1 MPPKAPPRRG
11 ASTGTGTTR
20 PTQTQTP
27 TPATSSSRPPVQRLQ
42 SLKKRAPSTSIS
54 PSSSSTTRPNP
65 TPGPGDPPKPTL
77 KYKPRAVG
85 RRSKEER
92 EAIEKLEAE
101 RHRERLAEA
110 AAIQR
115 GRGGR
120 GGAAR
125 GGGRGRGDGARRGR
139 GGGFT
144 ARFADSRASS
154 MSRRSRSV
162 IDLGSGRAGDRQEE
176 WSSDE
181 SDGEVRISID
191 RINLESDDEAADA
204 AEGKKGK
211 MAVKELRAGA
221 GGGGGGL
228 RPVRVERHEH
238 EERVVSVNMESSS
251 SRSAELREQAK
262 AKAKEADGALFV
274 AAEDADAPRVKEEP
288 RDEDEDRVM
297 TDVAPAHEE
306 AEAGRDDGFLPK
318 QKVKV
323 RRNLSREPTEAEAE
337 PDEEEEEPAA
347 VKDPKSLLRTKEDV
361 DEYERHE
368 KDLELMREL
377 LSKEEEVAKEAPA
390 PAATGEQTETA
401 AADADTTADDGKEKD
416 GEDAPDDSAKD
427 KLAGHLFLVQFPPIT
442 PGLVVP
448 GEDANANANAPSEG
462 AADASDANAD
472 AVIKREED
480 VEVLDDAED
489 QTGVPRIS
497 PVVTATDWRLRAGR
511 VGKLNVHASGRVTMD
526 WGGIS
531 FELDRATEVDFLQE
545 ALIVSTP
552 PDAEADTPDE
562 ENKVWAMGQLS
573 GKFTVTP
580 NWGEML

>member
-11 ASTGTGTTR
+11 AASSAGAGTSR
-20 PTQTQTP
+20 PPATQTP
-27 TPATSSSRPPVQRLQ
+27 TPAPTGTRAPVQRLQ
-42 SLKKRAPSTSIS
+42 TLKKRTPSGSIG
-54 PSSSSTTRPNP
+54 PSAARA
-65 TPGPGDPPKPTL
+65 TPAGPSGDAPKPTL

-115 GRGGR
+115 GRGGHR
-120 GGAAR
+120 GR

-139 GGGFT
+139 GGFA

-162 IDLGSGRAGDRQEE
+162 IDLGSRGVSRDV
-176 WSSDE
+176 SSDE
-181 SDGEVRISID
+181 SDTEVRISID
-191 RINLESDDEAADA
+191 QINLDSDDDETPAD
-204 AEGKKGK
+204 GKKGK
-211 MAVKELRAGA
+211 MAVKSEGRAGA
-221 GGGGGGL
+221 GGGERGL

-251 SRSAELREQAK
+251 SKSAELREQAK
-262 AKAKEADGALFV
+262 AKAKEADNALFV
-274 AAEDADAPRVKEEP
+274 PAEGAEPRVKEEP
-288 RDEDEDRVM
+288 EDDEDRVM
-297 TDVAPAHEE
+297 TDVAAHEE
-306 AEAGRDDGFLPK
+306 GEGEAGGDDGFLPK

-323 RRNLSREPTEAEAE
+323 RRKLSREPASSPVE
-337 PDEEEEEPAA
+337 PEPQPEETPA
-347 VKDPKSLLRTKEDV
+347 VLDPKSLLRTKEDV
-361 DEYERHE
+361 EEYERHD

-377 LSKEEEVAKEAPA
+377 LSREKEEAGKAKEVS
-390 PAATGEQTETA
+390 AAGEQPEAAAAEGAETA
-401 AADADTTADDGKEKD
+401 AADGEKKD
-416 GEDAPDDSAKD
+416 GEDAEDEAAKD

-442 PGLVVP
+442 PSLVVP
-448 GEDANANANAPSEG
+448 DGENPAVEG
-462 AADASDANAD
+462 AADATAPAPGDATDPA
-472 AVIKREED
+472 IKREED
-480 VEVLDDAED
+480 VELLDDAD
-489 QTGVPRIS
+489 DAAGGQKTSQI
-497 PVVTATDWRLRAGR
+497 VTATDRQLRAGR

-545 ALIVSTP
+545 ALIVSAA
-552 PDAEADTPDE
+552 PDAAEPEE

-580 NWGEML
+580 NWEEML